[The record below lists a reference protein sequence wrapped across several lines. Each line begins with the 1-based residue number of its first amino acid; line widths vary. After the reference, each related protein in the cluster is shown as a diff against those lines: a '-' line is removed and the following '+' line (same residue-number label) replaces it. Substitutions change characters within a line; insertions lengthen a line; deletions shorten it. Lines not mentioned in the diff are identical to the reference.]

1 MTLELEVYSRDD
13 LGRRLDYLPK
23 ALKPSFLDER
33 KGDGGGSF
41 VIHNDDP
48 RCVDKSILQERNVV
62 KARIDGKVRGA
73 FIIQKRDPTYLKPGE
88 KASELTTIT
97 GNGLT
102 DWFRDAGLATEFGIS
117 GTTFPSRSFNFA
129 SNAVETDTRKTWY
142 QAAKWARPYHIVK
155 RGDKKGQKFRYQP
168 AEWPD
173 APDSYWMW
181 SNRKDAPGEGFNYFR
196 AEFTVTKAN
205 LGSYSLYL
213 GADNTYEA
221 FVDGQMVG
229 SSVGGASPYRENFE
243 KTTRI
248 DFEVDVP
255 GVHVVG
261 IKVQNLH
268 ATSRAGLIATVF
280 KNGDATKKTKA
291 KIVVRSRSE
300 HWYVVGYPTTPPN
313 WTLGEIWDVLLE
325 EARDR
330 GVWFAKYV
338 KPGYTKTRDSSGQ
351 PWSRD
356 IEWTFNV
363 GESYLS
369 IMHKMQELAA
379 DFWIDPDT
387 YQLHIAQN
395 RGVDRTTAET
405 GAATPML
412 FQQGYDLKSA
422 DQKAEFDIKNTL
434 IVNYQ
439 ADKRMVVKD
448 SASINKYGTI
458 EDTLDL
464 DADPGLAKLIAERAV
479 KEYSVPTQ
487 GATYEIIP
495 REHSKPFVD
504 YGVGDWIMAPGESG
518 PRTRRRIESI
528 SFSAESNDTAIRYA
542 VEFDTVFQSR
552 QARLERWMTNTLNGS
567 IGGLLY
573 NSAALRSKYTQQ
585 MGGTGN
591 SGMQIPP
598 VAPVLQTTNVTTSF
612 FTTSGVA
619 KAAATVTWD
628 SVVETEEGGEI
639 EEPVYELWAT
649 NLSTPA
655 VTTPVAKLL
664 ATTTDLNAQLD
675 DLDTEATY
683 EFQLRAVS
691 KDGAVSE
698 FSEPLVLETYA
709 PTDAPPIPT
718 TPVLASR
725 ATSVT
730 IEWDGNFESGESAV
744 GVESVQAAV
753 STTPGGPYVS
763 TGAPLSSDG
772 TATIMDPPVGE
783 VLYVVLAA
791 RSKAGVYSAYSNEEA
806 ILVQGVAES
815 DLDESVTNIIQE
827 AQDAAEQAAEDAANA
842 KTTADGKNS
851 RRRGKTQPEPP
862 SEAGWAQGDEWI
874 VENDAGQ
881 PIEVRVWNGTEFVF
895 DQILSSELLILGP
908 NGTVQIKDG
917 RITTPMLAAGAV
929 TTEKLTAGAVTTAK
943 LSVGALGENSAVN
956 GGFEDSPVGT
966 DPVAG
971 WTLDTGGATGAS
983 VSISGTQS
991 ATGDRSAVVITAAST
1006 GAITEF
1012 KTATANL
1019 IPVAAG
1025 DEWMVSYKLRAF
1037 IGNDFGPSCFVRWY
1051 DSAKSVISPAS
1062 VVSVPFVLSNSNS
1075 SFVQRTGSVTAP
1087 VGAKFMQI
1095 VFFSS
1100 KGPIN
1105 PNRASYYLD
1114 DVVAKKM
1121 VGSVN
1126 IADGAI
1132 TASIVQGKSIATA
1145 LTGQRVQI
1153 DINGIRTFNAS
1164 NAQTASL
1171 TAGDG
1176 GLQLSGL
1183 IYSYTAGSGI
1193 LYEATVGQASA
1204 KFKVS
1209 AGANFTSQVLVDSDG
1224 VKKSGNDNAPLYLG
1238 HDSNSPGSNVNVY
1251 ATNGDISLSA
1261 AKGAVRSD
1269 RVPRLLWSGEI
1280 FMQTGQNA
1288 NLNES
1293 VLNQLSGIVIVFSGY
1308 SSGSANNWN
1317 YSSHFVPKSLV
1328 SSTTYTGFQVFTL
1341 RSGAYKNLY
1350 VNATSIGGHA
1360 DNNVSPN
1367 NGYVMRAV
1375 YGI

>member
-33 KGDGGGSF
+33 EGDGGGSF

-48 RCVDKSILQERNVV
+48 RCLDKTILQERNVV
-62 KARIDGKVRGA
+62 KARINGKVRGA
-73 FIIQKRDPTYLKPGE
+73 FIVQKRDPTYLKPGE
-88 KASELTTIT
+88 KASELTTIS

-102 DWFRDAGLATEFGIS
+102 DWLRDASLATEFGIA

-181 SNRKDAPGEGFNYFR
+181 SSRKDAPGEGFNYFR

-229 SSVGGASPYRENFE
+229 SSVGGSAPYKENFE

-248 DFEVDVP
+248 DFEIDVP

-280 KNGDATKKTKA
+280 KNGDAAKKTKA
-291 KIVVRSRSE
+291 KIVVRSQSA

-325 EARDR
+325 EAKDR

-412 FQQGYDLKSA
+412 FQQAYDLKSA
-422 DQKAEFDIKNTL
+422 EQKAEFDIKNTL

-439 ADKRMVVKD
+439 EDKRMVVKD
-448 SASINKYGTI
+448 STSIGKYGVI
-458 EDTLDL
+458 EESLDL
-464 DADPGLAKLIAERAV
+464 DADSGLAKLIAERVV
-479 KEYSVPTQ
+479 KDYSIPTQ
-487 GATYEIIP
+487 GASYEVIP
-495 REHSKPFVD
+495 REHSQPFVD
-504 YGVGDWIMAPGESG
+504 YGVGDWVMAPGESG

-528 SFSAESNDTAIRYA
+528 AFSAESNDSAIRYA

-552 QARLERWMTNTLNGS
+552 QARLERWMSNTLNGS

-573 NSAALRSKYTQQ
+573 NSAALKSKYTQQ
-585 MGGTGN
+585 MGGLGN

-598 VAPVLQTTNVTTSF
+598 VAPVLQTTNTTTSF
-612 FTTSGVA
+612 FTASGVA

-639 EEPVYELWAT
+639 EEPTYELWAT

-655 VTTPVAKLL
+655 TTAPVAKLL

-675 DLDTEATY
+675 DLDTESTY
-683 EFQLRAVS
+683 EFQLRAIS
-691 KDGAVSE
+691 KDGVVSE
-698 FSEPLVLETYA
+698 FSEPLILETSA
-709 PTDAPPIPT
+709 PTDVPPVPT

-730 IEWDGNFESGESAV
+730 IEWDGNFEGGEPSS

-753 STTPGGPYVS
+753 STTPGGPYIS

-806 ILVQGVAES
+806 ILVQPVEDS
-815 DLDESVTNIIQE
+815 DLGESVTNIIQT
-827 AQDAAEQAAEDAANA
+827 AQDAAEQAADAAA
-842 KTTADGKNS
+842 SAQTTADGKNS

-862 SEAGWAQGDEWI
+862 SESGWAQGDEWI

-943 LSVGALGENSAVN
+943 LSVGALGENSVVN
-956 GGFEDSPVGT
+956 GSFEESPLGVGVPVGWELSGSSGSIAT
-966 DPVAG
+966 IV
-971 WTLDTGGATGAS
+971 DTAATGSRALHIQPAS
-983 VSISGTQS
+983 GGTGPM
-991 ATGDRSAVVITAAST
+991 TYLRTVP
-1006 GAITEF
+1006 
-1012 KTATANL
+1012 ANF

-1025 DEWMVSYKLRAF
+1025 DEWF
-1037 IGNDFGPSCFVRWY
+1037 ISFQIQFDPTG
-1051 DSAKSVISPAS
+1051 
-1062 VVSVPFVLSNSNS
+1062 SNS
-1075 SFVQRTGSVTAP
+1075 SGPRCGVRWLDGNKTFVSSSVAVLSQPITTTFKNFTGSVTAP
-1087 VGAKFMQI
+1087 AGAKFMQLDFYSTSG
-1095 VFFSS
+1095 VFGSS
-1100 KGPIN
+1100 NARYI
-1105 PNRASYYLD
+1105 LD

-1145 LTGQRVQI
+1145 LTGQRVQL
-1153 DINGIRTFNAS
+1153 DVNGLRTFNAS
-1164 NAQTASL
+1164 NTPTATL
-1171 TAGDG
+1171 TSADG
-1176 GLQLSGL
+1176 GLLLSGTL
-1183 IYSYTAGSGI
+1183 SSYAGGSNPRAVLGSGS
-1193 LYEATVGQASA
+1193 LVFTNDPTSA
-1204 KFKVS
+1204 NPKTLTLGWGGLTQNS
-1209 AGANFTSQVLVDSDG
+1209 DSG
-1224 VKKSGNDNAPLYLG
+1224 LAVVN
-1238 HDSNSPGSNVNVY
+1238 DSNEVGSNVTLRSGSTPSASALITL
-1251 ATNGDISLSA
+1251 ATRAGG
-1261 AKGAVRSD
+1261 GAINSN
-1269 RVPRLLWSGEI
+1269 RVPRLLWSGEV

-1293 VLNQLSGIVIVFSGY
+1293 VQNQLSGIVIVFSGY

-1328 SSTTYTGFQVFTL
+1328 ASTTYTGFQVFTL

-1350 VNATSIGGHA
+1350 VNDTSIGGHA